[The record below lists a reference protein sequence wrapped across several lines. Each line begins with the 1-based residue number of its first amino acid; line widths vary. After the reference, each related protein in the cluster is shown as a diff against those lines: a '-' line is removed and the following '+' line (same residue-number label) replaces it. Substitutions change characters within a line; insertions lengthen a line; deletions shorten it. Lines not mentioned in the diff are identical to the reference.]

1 MNSLPVRNT
10 EARSGWFSRKVQI
23 NAVDTSSRCAPP
35 ARRLEQTV
43 RYAYSAPVTDL
54 HQRLILIP
62 PAQHGGQRRL
72 DWTLEVGGIDQHR
85 TRTRCDRWGNLVLDV
100 RVPRVDEFVE
110 FTVTATTSHDP
121 VVPTRVRPSD
131 RYFASTPLTSPG
143 GRIAELAAGL
153 TGAGPAEVCA
163 AVYRSIRY
171 EFGVTDVWTT
181 AAEALEVG
189 RGVCQDFAHVM
200 LATCRLMG
208 LPARYV
214 SGHLHGEGGS
224 HAWVEILS
232 PDAEGGLVAEA
243 WDPTHDRKTDDRY
256 LTVATGRDYADVAP
270 LCGSFENDGAS
281 SSLKVA
287 KRVTA
292 V

>member
-1 MNSLPVRNT
+1 M
-10 EARSGWFSRKVQI
+10 ARSSGWFSSGVQI
-23 NAVDTSSRCAPP
+23 DAVDPVLRWSPP
-35 ARRLEQTV
+35 PQRLEQTV
-43 RYAYSAPVTDL
+43 RYSYSQPVTDL
-54 HQRLILIP
+54 HQRLMVVP

-72 DWTLEVGGIDQHR
+72 DWSLHVGGVDQHR
-85 TRTRCDRWGNLVLDV
+85 IRTRCDRWGNLVLDV
-100 RVPRVDEFVE
+100 RVPRVDDFVE
-110 FTVTATTSHDP
+110 FTVAATTTVDP
-121 VVPTRVRPSD
+121 LVLTRVRPSD
-131 RYFASTPLTSPG
+131 RFFASTPLTSPG
-143 GRIAELAAGL
+143 GPVAELAAGL

-163 AVYRSIRY
+163 AVYRNIRY

-224 HAWVEILS
+224 HAWVEVLS
-232 PDAEGGLVAEA
+232 ADGEGGLLAEG
-243 WDPTHDRKTDDRY
+243 WDPTHDRRTDDRY

-270 LCGSFENDGAS
+270 LCGSFENDEAS
-281 SSLKVA
+281 STLKVV
-287 KRVTA
+287 KRVATA
-292 V
+292 